1 MDEVISKKIETFFTR
16 FKHQTYT
23 KGEILVRADDDPLG
37 VFYLK
42 EGFVKQYA
50 ISHSGDE
57 LVINVFKP
65 IAFFPMNWAI
75 NQTPNKYFYEAMS
88 DVELW
93 RAPREEVITF
103 IKNNPDVLYD
113 LISRVFSGVDGLLTR
128 MTYLMSGSAY
138 ARLITELLIY
148 VNRFAKGNS
157 PATLT
162 ISEKDIAA
170 QSGLTRETVSRE
182 VKILKEKKLVTSVK
196 HQLIIQDVAK
206 LKIELE
212 RET

>member
-206 LKIELE
+206 LTVELE